1 MSRIPRGST
10 TSTLAKPARHRRSL
24 SIVIPVFN
32 ESRHIVKTIQE
43 AAAVAA
49 GSRFNTDFV
58 VVDDG
63 STDGSGD
70 LAESLANEIRV
81 RVIRQTNKGRV
92 AARRAG
98 LSAAAGD
105 YTMFL
110 DSRVHLKA
118 EGLAFVRQRID
129 KGERVWNCHITIHTA
144 GNPFGKFWK
153 VLVGLFWSDYLAEPR
168 TMSFGT
174 ADFDRYPKGTG
185 GFIGPTE
192 LLKQAFARFPSYYE
206 DDRYANDDTS
216 IIRWIAS
223 TEPINISPQYAGIYY
238 PRTTLRAFVR
248 HAFHR
253 GIFFLDGHGRPES
266 RFFPAAVAFYP
277 VSLVLIPLVIWRPR
291 LAVAAAASGVVALAG
306 VLGLRGV
313 PLDEAVSFAA
323 LSPLYAVAH
332 GAGMWRGL
340 AMVVGRRLRQA
351 SR

>member
-1 MSRIPRGST
+1 MTAGSASSQRSRNP
-10 TSTLAKPARHRRSL
+10 HSL
-24 SIVIPVFN
+24 TIVIPVFN
-32 ESRHIVKTIQE
+32 ESRHIAKTIQE

-49 GSRFNTDFV
+49 KSGFDTDFV

-70 LAESLANEIRV
+70 MAEALAPEVPI
-81 RVIRQTNKGRV
+81 RVIRQPNKGRV

-98 LSAAAGD
+98 LAVANGEYA
-105 YTMFL
+105 MFL
-110 DSRVHLKA
+110 DSRVHL
-118 EGLAFVRQRID
+118 ERNGLAFVRQRVEQ
-129 KGERVWNCHITIHTA
+129 GERVWNCHITIDTA

-153 VLVGLFWSDYLAEPR
+153 VLVRLFWSDYLADPR

-185 GFIGPTE
+185 GFIGPTD
-192 LLKQAFARFPSYYE
+192 LLKQAFARFPSYYA

-223 TEPINISPQYAGIYY
+223 VEPINISPSYAAIYF

-277 VSLVLIPLVIWRPR
+277 VSLVLIPLAVRRPR
-291 LAVAAAASGVVALAG
+291 LAIAAAASGVIAVAGALS
-306 VLGLRGV
+306 LRGV
-313 PLDEAVSFAA
+313 PFDEAVSFAA
-323 LSPLYAVAH
+323 LSPVYAVAH

-340 AMVVGRRLRQA
+340 AMLVGRRLRQPA
-351 SR
+351 R